1 MAEKKNQ
8 RKVFNFDDSPLVKT
22 TEQTVVEGYQRLES
36 EGLNGQ
42 ANGQEKSAEQG
53 GGETATAVA
62 EIPQHTER
70 EQQQTAA
77 PSASPAVQG
86 RPQTIPA
93 AVAVANG
100 EPTQN
105 INVPIPVSLHQRLK
119 IISAQTR
126 QNMKDLVALAI
137 KEYVKRQG

>member
-1 MAEKKNQ
+1 MAEKKSQ

-36 EGLNGQ
+36 E
-42 ANGQEKSAEQG
+42 EQG
-53 GGETATAVA
+53 GGETATIVA

>member
-1 MAEKKNQ
+1 M
-8 RKVFNFDDSPLVKT
+8 
-22 TEQTVVEGYQRLES
+22 
-36 EGLNGQ
+36 
-42 ANGQEKSAEQG
+42 
-53 GGETATAVA
+53 
-62 EIPQHTER
+62 
-70 EQQQTAA
+70 
-77 PSASPAVQG
+77 QG